1 MPKEEEELNTD
12 EKEKQEEF
20 VEITDEMT
28 RDLVKEILELERDNL
43 YVNRA
48 NLKEQ
53 IATLV
58 RTKVR

>member
-1 MPKEEEELNTD
+1 MPEEQASNID
-12 EKEKQEEF
+12 EKEKQEESI
-20 VEITDEMT
+20 EITDEMT
-28 RDLVKEILELERDNL
+28 KDLVKEILELEWDNL

-53 IATLV
+53 IAIFV

>member
-1 MPKEEEELNTD
+1 MPEDQEQNT
-12 EKEKQEEF
+12 EANKTQEEII
-20 VEITDEMT
+20 EITDEMT

>member
-1 MPKEEEELNTD
+1 MSKE
-12 EKEKQEEF
+12 QEEN
-20 VEITDEMT
+20 VKGKGLPEESIEITDEIT

-53 IATLV
+53 IATLIK
-58 RTKVR
+58 TKVR

>member
-1 MPKEEEELNTD
+1 MPEEQELSTK
-12 EKEKQEEF
+12 EKEMQEETID
-20 VEITDEMT
+20 ITDEMT

>member
-1 MPKEEEELNTD
+1 MSKEQEENV
-12 EKEKQEEF
+12 KEKGLPEESI
-20 VEITDEMT
+20 EITDEIT

-58 RTKVR
+58 KTKVR

>member
-1 MPKEEEELNTD
+1 MPQEQEPSTD
-12 EKEKQEEF
+12 EIETQEETI
-20 VEITDEMT
+20 EITDEMT

>member
-1 MPKEEEELNTD
+1 MPKEQELNTD

>member
-1 MPKEEEELNTD
+1 MQKEQDLNID
-12 EKEKQEEF
+12 EKEKQEESI
-20 VEITDEMT
+20 EITDEMT

-43 YVNRA
+43 YINRA

-53 IATLV
+53 IAILV

>member
-1 MPKEEEELNTD
+1 MPEEQEQNIEANKT
-12 EKEKQEEF
+12 QEEII
-20 VEITDEMT
+20 EITDEMI

-58 RTKVR
+58 KTKVR

>member
-1 MPKEEEELNTD
+1 MPKEEELNTD

>member
-1 MPKEEEELNTD
+1 MPKEEELNTD
-12 EKEKQEEF
+12 EKGKQEEF

>member
-1 MPKEEEELNTD
+1 MPEDQDQIIVANIT
-12 EKEKQEEF
+12 QEEF
-20 VEITDEMT
+20 IEITDDMS

-58 RTKVR
+58 KTKVR

>member
-1 MPKEEEELNTD
+1 MPEEQEQNMEAN
-12 EKEKQEEF
+12 EIQEETI
-20 VEITDEMT
+20 EITDEMT

>member
-1 MPKEEEELNTD
+1 MPKEEELNTD
-12 EKEKQEEF
+12 EKENQEEF

-58 RTKVR
+58 KTKVR

>member
-1 MPKEEEELNTD
+1 MP
-12 EKEKQEEF
+12 EKQEQNIEANKTQEEII
-20 VEITDEMT
+20 EITDEMT

>member
-1 MPKEEEELNTD
+1 MPQEQELSTD
-12 EKEKQEEF
+12 EKEMQEEII
-20 VEITDEMT
+20 EITDEMT

>member
-1 MPKEEEELNTD
+1 MPKEEELNTD

-58 RTKVR
+58 KTKVR

>member
-1 MPKEEEELNTD
+1 MPKEEELNTD

-28 RDLVKEILELERDNL
+28 RNLVKEILELERDNL

>member
-1 MPKEEEELNTD
+1 MPEEQEQNIEANKT
-12 EKEKQEEF
+12 QEEII
-20 VEITDEMT
+20 EITDEMT

>member
-1 MPKEEEELNTD
+1 MPQEQEPSRE
-12 EKEKQEEF
+12 EKEIQEETI
-20 VEITDEMT
+20 EITDEMT

-58 RTKVR
+58 KTKVR

>member
-1 MPKEEEELNTD
+1 MPEEQEQNIEANKT
-12 EKEKQEEF
+12 QEEII
-20 VEITDEMT
+20 EITDEMT

-58 RTKVR
+58 KTKVR

>member
-1 MPKEEEELNTD
+1 MPEEQELSTK
-12 EKEKQEEF
+12 EKEMQEETID
-20 VEITDEMT
+20 ITDEMT
-28 RDLVKEILELERDNL
+28 RDLIKEILELERDNL